1 MWCFL
6 QAHRVV
12 LASCSDYFRAM
23 FTDAMRES
31 RQSEICLNGVT
42 AAGMRLLLD
51 YAYTSRLALNLAN
64 IQDVLSAANHVQVV
78 AVVEACS
85 NYLQVQLMSVW
96 NMRHLTDIDEMWD
109 AIWLS
114 YIWPCKPRRRG
125 VAVLRHVEWW
135 SGIWGVLCSSWV
147 KICHMYQSGGIRVI
161 SIFISFCTYNSVYL
175 MKPYC

>member
-1 MWCFL
+1 
-6 QAHRVV
+6 
-12 LASCSDYFRAM
+12 M

-85 NYLQVQLMSVW
+85 NYLQVQLMSV
-96 NMRHLTDIDEMWD
+96 
-109 AIWLS
+109 
-114 YIWPCKPRRRG
+114 
-125 VAVLRHVEWW
+125 
-135 SGIWGVLCSSWV
+135 
-147 KICHMYQSGGIRVI
+147 
-161 SIFISFCTYNSVYL
+161 
-175 MKPYC
+175 